1 VSSSLPALELRP
13 LTDEEFA
20 DFRDRSVPVYAEE
33 VVRARGVDRTVAL
46 RHAEETFPASLAAVA
61 EGGEAMFRAVH
72 EGVDVGWLW
81 LGAPPMG
88 GSGLYVYDIEVDE
101 EHRGEGLGRA
111 IMLAAEDVVRRA
123 GHDRLGLNVFGWNH
137 RAESLYRSL
146 GYEVMST
153 QMSKRLGNEMLD
165 GDLAEGD
172 STVDGGR

>member
-1 VSSSLPALELRP
+1 MTPDAGIELRP

-20 DFRDRSVPVYAEE
+20 VFRERAVPEYAGEL
-33 VVRARGVDRTVAL
+33 VRARDLDQRTAL
-46 RHAEETFPASLAAVA
+46 RSAEESFPPSLGAV
-61 EGGEAMFRAVH
+61 GEAGQGLFRAVH
-72 EGVDVGWLW
+72 DGVDVGWLW
-81 LGAPPMG
+81 LGPPPSG
-88 GSGLYVYDIEVDE
+88 GSGLYVFDVEVDE

-111 IMLAAEDVVRRA
+111 IMLAAEQVVRQS

-165 GDLAEGD
+165 GDLPDGD
-172 STVDGGR
+172 TTLDGGR